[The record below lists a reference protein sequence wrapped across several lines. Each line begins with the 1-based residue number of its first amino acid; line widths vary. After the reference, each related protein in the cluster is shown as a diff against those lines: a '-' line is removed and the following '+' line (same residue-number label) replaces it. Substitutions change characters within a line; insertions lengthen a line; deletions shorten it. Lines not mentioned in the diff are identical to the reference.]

1 MKGILIFIVGIAFG
15 AFGMLVAFPYLFPPP
30 VLNES
35 VEAMQGTS
43 QLLGESRFR
52 EGVAG
57 QDTVHWGRGG
67 VKWYRSSNNKIF
79 LELQKDFEVGA
90 GPDYWLYLNTR
101 ADIDTEDDFLA
112 DADRI
117 KLTKIKSFSGS
128 QVYMVDANQ
137 FERAR
142 SITVW
147 CETFSE
153 YIASANLS

>member
-1 MKGILIFIVGIAFG
+1 M
-15 AFGMLVAFPYLFPPP
+15 
-30 VLNES
+30 
-35 VEAMQGTS
+35 
-43 QLLGESRFR
+43 
-52 EGVAG
+52 
-57 QDTVHWGRGG
+57 HWGRGG

-101 ADIDTEDDFLA
+101 ADIDTEDDFFA

-137 FERAR
+137 FEQAR